1 MKISISKPHGNK
13 LDFTVDG
20 IIVEFANT
28 IRRYGM
34 VCVPTFAVDNIVMY
48 ENTSSIFDEYISH
61 RIGLIPLVTPV
72 KAAGDAEVVFVID
85 ETGPKVVYSA
95 DMKSK
100 DEDVKPAK
108 DKIPIVT
115 LNEGQKL
122 RLEAKAKI
130 GTGIDHAKFQSGL
143 LSYGIDDDGKFS
155 FKVESFFQMDPKEL
169 MLRTCDVLLDDL
181 AELQKGLKKA
191 K

>member
-1 MKISISKPHGNK
+1 MKLSVSKPHGNK

-20 IIVEFANT
+20 VTVEFANT

-48 ENTSSIFDEYISH
+48 ENTSSIFDEYLAH

-100 DEDVKPAK
+100 DEDVKSAK
-108 DKIPIVT
+108 DKIPVIT
-115 LNEGQKL
+115 LNEGQRL

-130 GTGIDHAKFQSGL
+130 GTGKTHAKFQSGL
-143 LSYGIDDDGKFS
+143 ISYGVDDDGKFS
-155 FKVESFFQMDPKEL
+155 FKVESFFQMDPKDL
-169 MLRTCDVLLDDL
+169 MLRACDIILDDISDI
-181 AELQKGLKKA
+181 QKGLKKA

>member
-1 MKISISKPHGNK
+1 MKLSVSKPRGNK
-13 LDFTVDG
+13 LEFTVDG
-20 IIVEFANT
+20 VNVEFANL

-48 ENTSSIFDEYISH
+48 ENTSSIFDEYLAH

-100 DEDVKPAK
+100 DADVKPAK
-108 DKIPIVT
+108 DKIPVIT
-115 LNEGQKL
+115 LNEGQRL

-130 GTGIDHAKFQSGL
+130 GTGKTHAKFQSGL
-143 LSYGIDDDGKFS
+143 LSYNMDNEGKFS
-155 FKVESFFQMDPKEL
+155 FKVESFFQMDPNDL
-169 MLRTCDVLLDDL
+169 LLRACDVILDEVADI
-181 AELQKGLKKA
+181 QKGLKKA